1 MSQRFFEEVLLNF
14 LIVMKGVNFSSCPDS
29 FVKCYCEVNIVDGIM
44 RAVRFTE
51 PCISTEGCILSNT
64 GTFTFEGELDPDN
77 NNNLDESYEN
87 DARERFEG
95 IIVYVVLIVS
105 KLKITDYKLI
115 NG

>member
-1 MSQRFFEEVLLNF
+1 
-14 LIVMKGVNFSSCPDS
+14 
-29 FVKCYCEVNIVDGIM
+29 M
-44 RAVRFTE
+44 RAARFTE

-64 GTFTFEGELDPDN
+64 GTFTFEGELDPGN
-77 NNNLDESYEN
+77 NNNFDESYEN

-95 IIVYVVLIVS
+95 TNIIVYVVLIIT